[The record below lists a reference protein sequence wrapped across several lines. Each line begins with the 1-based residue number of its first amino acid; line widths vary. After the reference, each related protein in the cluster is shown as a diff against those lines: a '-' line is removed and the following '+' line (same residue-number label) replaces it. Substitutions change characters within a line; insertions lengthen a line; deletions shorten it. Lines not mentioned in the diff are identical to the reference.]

1 MRYIVTEEV
10 RAMPGVTSTL
20 HLVAAILIE
29 VVVTWIVNELDGL
42 NSRTNQP
49 ILTAKLR

>member
-1 MRYIVTEEV
+1 
-10 RAMPGVTSTL
+10 MPGVASLL
-20 HLVAAILIE
+20 HLVSAIFIE

-42 NSRTNQP
+42 NSRTDQP